1 MTRKKVKL
9 AYIAND
15 SARKATFKKRKKGL
29 MKKVSEL
36 STLCDIQACAII
48 YSPYDSHP
56 ETWPPTAAGVHAV
69 LSRFRKVPQ
78 MEQSKKMMDQEKF
91 LGERIKKAAEQL
103 RKQERENR
111 DKEVAQAV
119 SQCLEG
125 KMALHSLTLTDLDV
139 ISRYIDGQLKDVDRH
154 IADLGRGPGN
164 VAQMGRGES
173 GGGLNGP
180 DSIQAVGPEVVGNSG
195 PKEEYAESIESMQR
209 QQWFMEMMN
218 PAPPP
223 GPIPVTAAEWQ
234 MGFVGEGLMMMAP
247 SAAAGGGGGVHF
259 GESSSGGGGGNG
271 GYNNSNGNSFWGW

>member
-36 STLCDIQACAII
+36 STLCDIQACAIV

-56 ETWPPTAAGVHAV
+56 ETWPPTAAGVHSV
-69 LSRFRKVPQ
+69 LSRFKKVPQ
-78 MEQSKKMMDQEKF
+78 MEQCKKMVDQEKF

-154 IADLGRGPGN
+154 IADLGRG
-164 VAQMGRGES
+164 
-173 GGGLNGP
+173 GLTGP
-180 DSIQAVGPEVVGNSG
+180 DSSQAVGPEVVGNSG

-223 GPIPVTAAEWQ
+223 GPIPVTAAERQ

-247 SAAAGGGGGVHF
+247 SAAVGGGGGVHF
-259 GESSSGGGGGNG
+259 GESSSGSGGGGNG
-271 GYNNSNGNSFWGW
+271 GYNNSNGNSFWGGNPFLMD

>member
-1 MTRKKVKL
+1 
-9 AYIAND
+9 
-15 SARKATFKKRKKGL
+15 

-36 STLCDIQACAII
+36 STLCDIQACAIV

-69 LSRFRKVPQ
+69 LSRFKKVPQ
-78 MEQSKKMMDQEKF
+78 MEQCKKMVDQEKF

-154 IADLGRGPGN
+154 IADLGRG
-164 VAQMGRGES
+164 
-173 GGGLNGP
+173 GP
-180 DSIQAVGPEVVGNSG
+180 TGPVSSQAVGPEVVVNSG

-223 GPIPVTAAEWQ
+223 APIPVTAAERQ

-247 SAAAGGGGGVHF
+247 SAAVGGCGGVHF
-259 GESSSGGGGGNG
+259 GESSSGGGVGGNG
-271 GYNNSNGNSFWGW
+271 GYNNSNGNSFWGGNPFLMD